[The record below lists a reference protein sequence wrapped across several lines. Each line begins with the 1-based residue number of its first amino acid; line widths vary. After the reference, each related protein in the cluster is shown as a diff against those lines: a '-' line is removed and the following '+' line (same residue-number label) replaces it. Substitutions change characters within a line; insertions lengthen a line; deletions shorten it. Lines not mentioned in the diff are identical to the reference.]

1 MVKVKICGIT
11 NFEDAQAAADL
22 GADMLGFNFFEGSKR
37 YVERSTAATIIRG
50 LDDRVD
56 PVGVFVN
63 AEIDTIQTTVEK
75 TGLAAIQLH
84 GDEEPEFVATVAK
97 TCGVPV
103 IKALRVT
110 PDFSV
115 EVIRDFAADSILLD
129 VYSTAAFGGTGEWFD
144 WNIAVAAKQFS
155 DRLFLAGGL
164 TPDNVAEAVELVRP
178 YAVDVASG
186 VESAPGKKDPIKM
199 EAFIRNARGI

>member
-37 YVERSTAATIIRG
+37 YVERSTAAKIIRG

-115 EVIRDFAADSILLD
+115 EVIRDFPVDSILLD
-129 VYSTAAFGGTGEWFD
+129 VYSTAAFGGTGERFD

-199 EAFIRNARGI
+199 EAFIRNARGT